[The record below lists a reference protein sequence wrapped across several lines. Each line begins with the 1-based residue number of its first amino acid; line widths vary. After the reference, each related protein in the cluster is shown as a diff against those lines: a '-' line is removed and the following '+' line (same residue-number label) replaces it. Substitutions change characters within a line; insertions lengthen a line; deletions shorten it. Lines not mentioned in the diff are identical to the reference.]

1 MLHTSTRLCSGGHRP
16 SSADPAFRRDVLNGL
31 AARPRTIPPRWF
43 YDRDGSAL
51 FEEITTLPEYYLTR
65 TERALLQSAAAEI
78 ASLVG
83 PGRAVVEFGSGSSS
97 KTPILLTALNPA
109 AYVPIDIAGDFFGNR
124 RRHFRQCFAA
134 CQCTP
139 SRGISRMRTASTDGR
154 AAPRVGFFPGSTI
167 GNLLV
172 PDAVDLLRSM
182 AATLAG
188 WFDAA
193 DRHRP
198 HQGQNILLPAYD
210 DRGVTAAFN
219 RNLLHRINSE
229 LGGSFPVDAFR
240 HLARWND
247 EEARIEMHLRAERD
261 VEFEVDD
268 HFFRMAEGETIHT
281 ENSLKYGARDARGP
295 PSSGRLVAYR
305 RRGRIEQELFTVI
318 LAQETAIQSGACDR
332 PRSERVRSERQQAL
346 VAP

>member
-1 MLHTSTRLCSGGHRP
+1 MLRTDDRP

-109 AYVPIDIAGDFFGNR
+109 AYVPIDIAGAILRESATTLSTMFRGLPIYPIEGDFTNTVR
-124 RRHFRQCFAA
+124 LPPMVER
-134 CQCTP
+134 
-139 SRGISRMRTASTDGR
+139 
-154 AAPRVGFFPGSTI
+154 APRVGFFPGSTI

-182 AATLAG
+182 ASTLGAG
-188 WFDAA
+188 SMLLIGV
-193 DRHRP
+193 DRIKD
-198 HQGQNILLPAYD
+198 QNILLPAYD
-210 DRGVTAAFN
+210 DAVGVTAAFN
-219 RNLLHRINSE
+219 RNLLHRINRE
-229 LGGSFPVDAFR
+229 LGGSIPVDAFR

-247 EEARIEMHLRAERD
+247 QEARIEMHLRAERD
-261 VEFEVDD
+261 VEFGVDD

-281 ENSLKYGARDARGP
+281 ENSLKYGARDAAVLLRAGGWSP
-295 PSSGRLVAYR
+295 IATWTDR
-305 RRGRIEQELFTVI
+305 QELFTVI

-332 PRSERVRSERQQAL
+332 PRSERVRSERQEAL
-346 VAP
+346 GAP